1 MTDSDKQAIILT
13 IVFVLAALVLVFADV
28 IDAL

>member
-13 IVFVLAALVLVFADV
+13 IVFCLAALVIVFADV